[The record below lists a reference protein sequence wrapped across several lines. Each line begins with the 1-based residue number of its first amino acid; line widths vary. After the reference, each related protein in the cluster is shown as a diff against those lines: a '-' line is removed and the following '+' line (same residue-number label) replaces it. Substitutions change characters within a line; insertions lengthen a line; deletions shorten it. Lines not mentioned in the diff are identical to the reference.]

1 MESHKLALSFL
12 LNQEAAQTKEI
23 PSHWCWEYEAEDLKK
38 TQQGEC
44 DSHPKKKGKGAKK
57 SGQASSA
64 KAEDRSCKKEAS
76 DEIEMPSFDL
86 SLLGPFRDDFLQ
98 KHAAELQTLLT
109 RSRSAFGQQV
119 KRPRIWI

>member
-38 TQQGEC
+38 TQQGEG

-57 SGQASSA
+57 SGLTSSA
-64 KAEDRSCKKEAS
+64 KDEDRSYKKEAS